1 MAVMLDH
8 GGLHEGQQPGHPVFV
23 LWQQLRVVPEKQKGF
38 SRQSREDGKKAART
52 VQCFLGC
59 SWSLAMPG
67 AGSRLAHW
75 EHVRG

>member
-1 MAVMLDH
+1 MSDSSLAVLCLYC
-8 GGLHEGQQPGHPVFV
+8 GSSSAWFQ
-23 LWQQLRVVPEKQKGF
+23 RKKGF

-52 VQCFLGC
+52 VQCYLGC

-75 EHVRG
+75 EHVHG